1 MYYFTSLPA
10 TREGSSL
17 FLKLFYSG
25 ITGVYMDVEGW
36 IVQVLEGFFE
46 KAGSPEPFLL
56 SSWLPPEFLVNECPL
71 WVPSPGLQGHRSM
84 ASQSFRMN
92 TWGCLPS
99 VF

>member
-1 MYYFTSLPA
+1 MPGFCNELEKGNWNQQGAHVGHPGWG
-10 TREGSSL
+10 E
-17 FLKLFYSG
+17 
-25 ITGVYMDVEGW
+25 EGW